1 MSRAKS
7 RAMSRTMCHAL
18 RPREWLERNRWVWAA
33 LGVALL
39 WAILSV
45 TTGRFTLHSL
55 SGVAVSASFLVL
67 VALGQM
73 LVVTTGRGNID
84 LSIASVLTLSAYAS
98 IVVTAG
104 RDAGLPLA
112 LLAVLGIGL
121 VTGLVNALLV
131 IAFRIPAI
139 IATLATGYILAT
151 GTLIA
156 NRWAAGFT
164 VSPLLK
170 TLAAG
175 RVEGFPVIL
184 VIALGTVAAVGF
196 LLQRTVY
203 GRQISAVGQNE
214 RAAALAGVKTG
225 RVIALAFLASS
236 TLAALTGM
244 LLGAYV
250 GGAFLEMGTP
260 YLLQSLGAV
269 VLGGSLI
276 FGGASTALGT
286 LFGSL
291 LLVLIVT
298 TMQIAGL
305 PPGTQDIVQG
315 FVVIAVLALAGGR
328 AVRRRA
334 APPPQAVAG
343 EARG

>member
-1 MSRAKS
+1 MKEAFSF
-7 RAMSRTMCHAL
+7 
-18 RPREWLERNRWVWAA
+18 RPAEWVERNRWVWSL
-33 LGVALL
+33 LGVLIL
-39 WAILSV
+39 WVILSFV
-45 TTGRFTLHSL
+45 TSRFSLHSL

-84 LSIASVLTLSAYAS
+84 LSIASVITLSAYAS
-98 IVVTAG
+98 IVVTQG
-104 RDAGLPLA
+104 LDLRLPLA
-112 LLAVLGIGL
+112 LATVVLIGL
-121 VTGLVNALLV
+121 VTGAVNALLV
-131 IAFRIPAI
+131 VAFRIPAI

-156 NRWAAGFT
+156 NRWAAGFA
-164 VSPLLK
+164 VSPILK
-170 TLAAG
+170 TLATG
-175 RVEGFPVIL
+175 RIGGFPVMVLIAIL
-184 VIALGTVAAVGF
+184 AVVAVGF
-196 LLQRTVY
+196 VLRRTVY
-203 GRQISAVGQNE
+203 GRALSAVGQNE
-214 RAAALAGVKTG
+214 RAAALAGIRTG
-225 RVIALAFLASS
+225 RVIAAAFIASGI
-236 TLAALTGM
+236 LAALTGT

-250 GGAFLEMGTP
+250 GGAFLEMGAP

-276 FGGASTALGT
+276 FGGSSTAVGT

-298 TMQIAGL
+298 TMQIVGL

-328 AVRRRA
+328 AVRRRRSRA
-334 APPPQAVAG
+334 SPA
-343 EARG
+343 

>member
-1 MSRAKS
+1 MNL
-7 RAMSRTMCHAL
+7 T
-18 RPREWLERNRWVWAA
+18 EWLERNRWVWSL
-33 LGVALL
+33 LGVVVL

-45 TTGRFTLHSL
+45 ATSRFSLHSL
-55 SGVAVSASFLVL
+55 SGVAASASFLVL

-98 IVVTAG
+98 IVVTQG
-104 RDAGLPLA
+104 LDARLPLA
-112 LLAVLGIGL
+112 FGAVVLIGL
-121 VTGLVNALLV
+121 VTGAVNALLV
-131 IAFRIPAI
+131 VAVRIPAI

-156 NRWAAGFT
+156 NRWAAGFGM
-164 VSPLLK
+164 SPLLK

-175 RVEGFPVIL
+175 RIGGFPVMLL
-184 VIALGTVAAVGF
+184 VALLAVVLVG
-196 LLQRTVY
+196 LLLRRTVY
-203 GRQISAVGQNE
+203 GRAISAVGQNE
-214 RAAALAGVKTG
+214 RAAALAGIRTG
-225 RVIALAFLASS
+225 RVVASAFIASAVM
-236 TLAALTGM
+236 AALTGM

-250 GGAFLEMGTP
+250 GGAFLEMGAP

-276 FGGASTALGT
+276 FGGSSTALGT

-298 TMQIAGL
+298 TMQIVGL

-315 FVVIAVLALAGGR
+315 LVVIAVLALAGGQ
-328 AVRRRA
+328 AVRRRRSRA
-334 APPPQAVAG
+334 SPA
-343 EARG
+343 

>member
-1 MSRAKS
+1 MNL
-7 RAMSRTMCHAL
+7 T
-18 RPREWLERNRWVWAA
+18 EWLERNRWVWSF
-33 LGVALL
+33 LGVLVL
-39 WAILSV
+39 WAILSIA
-45 TTGRFTLHSL
+45 TSRFSLHSL
-55 SGVAVSASFLVL
+55 SGIAASASFLVI

-98 IVVTAG
+98 IVVTQG
-104 RDAGLPLA
+104 LDARLPLA
-112 LLAVLGIGL
+112 IGAVVLIGL
-121 VTGLVNALLV
+121 VTGAVNALLV
-131 IAFRIPAI
+131 VAFRIPAI

-156 NRWAAGFT
+156 NRWAAGFA
-164 VSPLLK
+164 VSPVLK

-175 RVEGFPVIL
+175 RIEGFPVMLL
-184 VIALGTVAAVGF
+184 VALLAVVVVGF
-196 LLQRTVY
+196 LLHRTVY
-203 GRQISAVGQNE
+203 GRAISAVGQNE
-214 RAAALAGVKTG
+214 RAAALAGIRTG
-225 RVIALAFLASS
+225 RVVASAFIASAI
-236 TLAALTGM
+236 LAALTGM

-250 GGAFLEMGTP
+250 GGAFLEMGAP

-276 FGGASTALGT
+276 FGGSSTALGT

-298 TMQIAGL
+298 TMQIVGL

-315 FVVIAVLALAGGR
+315 FVVIAVLALAGGQ
-328 AVRRRA
+328 AVRRRR
-334 APPPQAVAG
+334 
-343 EARG
+343 ARASPA

>member
-1 MSRAKS
+1 MTGK
-7 RAMSRTMCHAL
+7 AL
-18 RPREWLERNRWVWAA
+18 SLNPTAWLERNRWVWAA
-33 LGVALL
+33 LGVLVL

-55 SGVAVSASFLVL
+55 SGVAVSASFLVI
-67 VALGQM
+67 VALGQT

-84 LSIASVLTLSAYAS
+84 LSIASVMTLSAYAS

-104 RDAGLPLA
+104 ADAGLPLA
-112 LLAVLGIGL
+112 LLTVLGIGL

-131 IAFRIPAI
+131 IVFRIPAI

-151 GTLIA
+151 GTLVA
-156 NRWAAGFT
+156 NRWAAGFG

-175 RVEGFPVIL
+175 RVEGVPVML
-184 VIALGTVAAVGF
+184 VIALLAVLAVGF

-203 GRQISAVGQNE
+203 GRRLSAVGQNE
-214 RAAALAGVKTG
+214 RAAALAGVNTG
-225 RVIALAFLASS
+225 RIVACAFLASS
-236 TLAALTGM
+236 TLAALAGM

-250 GGAFLEMGTP
+250 GGAFLEMGQP

-276 FGGASTALGT
+276 FGGSSTALGT

-315 FVVIAVLALAGGR
+315 FVVIGVLALAGGR
-328 AVRRRA
+328 ARGRRGAARA
-334 APPPQAVAG
+334 PIPAAGKVAQG
-343 EARG
+343 

>member
-1 MSRAKS
+1 M
-7 RAMSRTMCHAL
+7 TL
-18 RPREWLERNRWVWAA
+18 TEWLERNRWVWSF
-33 LGVALL
+33 LGVLVL
-39 WAILSV
+39 WAILSIA
-45 TTGRFTLHSL
+45 TSRFSLHSL
-55 SGVAVSASFLVL
+55 SGVAASASFLVI

-98 IVVTAG
+98 IVVTQG
-104 RDAGLPLA
+104 LDARLPLA
-112 LLAVLGIGL
+112 IGAVVLIGL
-121 VTGLVNALLV
+121 VTGAVNALLV
-131 IAFRIPAI
+131 VAFRIPAI

-156 NRWAAGFT
+156 NRWAAGFA
-164 VSPLLK
+164 VSPVLK

-175 RVEGFPVIL
+175 RIEGFPVMLL
-184 VIALGTVAAVGF
+184 VALLAVAAVGF
-196 LLQRTVY
+196 LLHRTVY
-203 GRQISAVGQNE
+203 GRAISAVGQNE
-214 RAAALAGVKTG
+214 RAAALAGIRTG
-225 RVIALAFLASS
+225 RVVASAFIASAI
-236 TLAALTGM
+236 LAALTGM

-250 GGAFLEMGTP
+250 GGAFLEMGAP

-276 FGGASTALGT
+276 FGGSSTALGT

-298 TMQIAGL
+298 TMQIVGL

-315 FVVIAVLALAGGR
+315 FVVIAVLALAGGQ
-328 AVRRRA
+328 AVRRRR
-334 APPPQAVAG
+334 
-343 EARG
+343 ARASPA

>member
-1 MSRAKS
+1 MRAKPS
-7 RAMSRTMCHAL
+7 LSPMD
-18 RPREWLERNRWVWAA
+18 WLERNRWVWAA
-33 LGVALL
+33 LGVVIL

-45 TTGRFTLHSL
+45 TTGRFTLHAL
-55 SGVAVSASFLVL
+55 SGVAVSASFLVI

-84 LSIASVLTLSAYAS
+84 LSIAGVMTLCAYAS
-98 IVVTAG
+98 IVVTG
-104 RDAGLPLA
+104 GLDARLPLA
-112 LLAVLGIGL
+112 LATVIGIGL
-121 VTGLVNALLV
+121 ATGAVNALLV
-131 IAFRIPAI
+131 IVFRIPAI

-156 NRWAAGFT
+156 NRWAAGFG

-175 RVEGFPVIL
+175 RIDGLPVML
-184 VIALGTVAAVGF
+184 LIAFAAVLAVGF

-203 GRQISAVGQNE
+203 GRRLSAVGQNE
-214 RAAALAGVKTG
+214 RAAALAGVNTG
-225 RVIALAFLASS
+225 RVVALAFLASS
-236 TLAALTGM
+236 VLAALTGT

-276 FGGASTALGT
+276 FGGSSTALGT

-328 AVRRRA
+328 AVRRRRKA
-334 APPPQAVAG
+334 APAAVAVA